1 MNGRRK
7 IAPAAVFIQFLAA
20 GGTSSCGGRRRSYI
34 RRWRVCRRKCHAMKR
49 RMHRLPCISHPERS
63 RKGKRGGGL
72 QDSWNFDNL
81 LGMEHFF
88 APLHTIER
96 GNKFFGIAQQRGRQ
110 PRRRQAPRQSVRR
123 CFYLSGGASAGDRR
137 AGRKGVPVGQSGTVY
152 RASLRQKDR
161 DRRGARRSALCAQ
174 ARKTREMGERF
185 PRVCA
190 VRAMR
195 SERSPRLWGVR
206 VNGRIT
212 PVS

>member
-7 IAPAAVFIQFLAA
+7 IAPAAVFIRFLAA
-20 GGTSSCGGRRRSYI
+20 GEISSCGGRRRSYI
-34 RRWRVCRRKCHAMKR
+34 RRWRVCRRQCHAMKR
-49 RMHRLPCISHPERS
+49 RNGSFAVHITSGKIAQKICLEAFRDS
-63 RKGKRGGGL
+63 R
-72 QDSWNFDNL
+72 DSDEFR
-81 LGMEHFF
+81 GMEHFF
-88 APLHTIER
+88 APQHTIER

-110 PRRRQAPRQSVRR
+110 PRRRQAPRQGVRR
-123 CFYLSGGASAGDRR
+123 CFYISGGESAGDRR

-190 VRAMR
+190 ARAMR
-195 SERSPRLWGVR
+195 PERSTRLRR
-206 VNGRIT
+206 V
-212 PVS
+212 